1 MDFVNVYKMMGK
13 FEHFVEDQENHENMP
28 SEAKEA
34 MREIQIVMNET
45 LGHTRKPHKFGIDD
59 IKFDLIN
66 YEQTSR
72 GIQVNLEAHGSA
84 YVRDKDHLS
93 SLLQRLVQDS
103 RKDLQKKDIFLEMMY
118 HKIDMSA
125 ESQQVDFNVICAAI
139 IFT

>member
-1 MDFVNVYKMMGK
+1 MGK
-13 FEHFVEDQENHENMP
+13 FEQFVEDQENQENLP

-45 LGHTRKPHKFGIDD
+45 LGHTLKPHRYGIND

-66 YEQTSR
+66 YEQTNR
-72 GIQVNLEAHGSA
+72 GVQVNLEAHGSA

-103 RKDLQKKDIFLEMMY
+103 RRDLAKKNIFLEMMY
-118 HKIDMSA
+118 HQIDMSGD
-125 ESQQVDFNVICAAI
+125 SQETEFKVICAAI
-139 IFT
+139 LFT